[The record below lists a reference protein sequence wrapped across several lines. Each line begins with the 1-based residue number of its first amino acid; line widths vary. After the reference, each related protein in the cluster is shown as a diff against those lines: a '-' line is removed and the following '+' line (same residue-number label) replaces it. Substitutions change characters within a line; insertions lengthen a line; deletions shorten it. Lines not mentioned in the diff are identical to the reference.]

1 MRKTLT
7 FYLYVG
13 LMLLPL
19 FAGFLY
25 SFLYSTGS
33 IGLLS
38 KGFNWNS
45 WTAVFN
51 DSSVLNTFLDSA
63 LVATISIA
71 ISMVLA
77 LYLVLRTQLAYTKG
91 MLQTILQIPLAFPS
105 IINAFFLFQLL
116 NKGGLLSR
124 IFFKLGLVSN
134 IEAFPTLVNDN
145 YQIGVIAAMVFLST
159 PFLIVFFIQKINA
172 NNLNDFANISKTL
185 GATHWQTERK
195 VLLPILLKY
204 SWFNIALYWLF
215 LFGNYEIPLILGNQN
230 PPMISVLIS
239 QKLTKFNLNDLPQ
252 AYVLAIL
259 YLFVVIA
266 VFSIFYVKQSKV
278 KNR

>member
-91 MLQTILQIPLAFPS
+91 MLQTILQIPLAFPPM
-105 IINAFFLFQLL
+105 IIAFFMFQLL
-116 NKGGLLSR
+116 NKGGILSR

>member
-1 MRKTLT
+1 MRKSLS

-38 KGFNWNS
+38 KGFTWHS
-45 WTAVFN
+45 WAAVFN
-51 DSSVLNTFLDSA
+51 DSSILNTFLDSA

-91 MLQTILQIPLAFPS
+91 MLQTILQIPLAFPPM
-105 IINAFFLFQLL
+105 IIAFFMFQLL
-116 NKGGLLSR
+116 NKGGILSR

-145 YQIGVIAAMVFLST
+145 YQIGVIAALVFLST

-185 GATHWQTERK
+185 GATRWQTERK
-195 VLLPILLKY
+195 ILLPILLKY

-230 PPMISVLIS
+230 PQMISVLIS

-266 VFSIFYVKQSKV
+266 VFSFFFVKQTKV

>member
-1 MRKTLT
+1 MRKALTL
-7 FYLYVG
+7 YLYVG

-19 FAGFLY
+19 FVGFLY
-25 SFLYSTGS
+25 SLLYSTGS

-38 KGFNWNS
+38 KGFNWHS
-45 WTAVFN
+45 WAAVFN
-51 DSSVLNTFLDSA
+51 DSMVFHTFVDSA

-71 ISMVLA
+71 VSMVLA
-77 LYLVLRTQLAYTKG
+77 LYLVLRTQMAYTKG
-91 MLQTILQIPLAFPS
+91 MLQTILQIPLAFPPM
-105 IINAFFLFQLL
+105 IIAFFMFQLL
-116 NKGGLLSR
+116 NKGGILSR

-185 GATHWQTERK
+185 GATRWQTERK

-215 LFGNYEIPLILGNQN
+215 LFGNYEIPLILGYQN
-230 PPMISVLIS
+230 PPMISELIS

-266 VFSIFYVKQSKV
+266 VFSFFFVKQSKV

>member
-1 MRKTLT
+1 MRKSLT

-19 FAGFLY
+19 FTGFLY
-25 SFLYSTGS
+25 SFFYSTGR

-38 KGFNWNS
+38 KGFNWHS
-45 WTAVFN
+45 WEAVFN

-77 LYLVLRTQLAYTKG
+77 LYLVLRTQLVKAKG
-91 MLQTILQIPLAFPS
+91 MLQTILQIPLAFPPM
-105 IINAFFLFQLL
+105 IIAFFMFQLL
-116 NKGGLLSR
+116 NKGGIVSR

-134 IEAFPTLVNDN
+134 IEAFPTLVNDK
-145 YQIGVIAAMVFLST
+145 YQIGVIASMVFLST
-159 PFLIVFFIQKINA
+159 PFLLVFFIQKMNT
-172 NNLNDFANISKTL
+172 NSLNDFANISKTL
-185 GATHWQTERK
+185 GATRWQTEKK

-204 SWFNIALYWLF
+204 SWFNIVLYWLF
-215 LFGNYEIPLILGNQN
+215 LFGNYEIPLILGYQN

-259 YLFVVIA
+259 YLFVVIV
-266 VFSIFYVKQSKV
+266 VFSIFFVKQSKV

>member
-13 LMLLPL
+13 FMLLPL

-25 SFLYSTGS
+25 SFFYSTGS
-33 IGLLS
+33 IGLFS

-51 DSSVLNTFLDSA
+51 DPMVLHTIMDSA
-63 LVATISIA
+63 LVATISIVV
-71 ISMVLA
+71 SMVLA
-77 LYLVLRTQLAYTKG
+77 LYLVLRTQLVKAKG
-91 MLQTILQIPLAFPS
+91 FLQTILQIPLAFPPM
-105 IINAFFLFQLL
+105 IIAFFMFQLL
-116 NKGGLLSR
+116 NKGGIMSR

-134 IEAFPTLVNDN
+134 IEAFPTLVNDK
-145 YQIGVIAAMVFLST
+145 YQIGVITAMAFLST
-159 PFLIVFFIQKINA
+159 PFLIVFFIQKMNA

-185 GATHWQTERK
+185 GATRWQTERK

-215 LFGNYEIPLILGNQN
+215 LFGNYEIPLILGYQN

-266 VFSIFYVKQSKV
+266 VFSFFFVKLSKV